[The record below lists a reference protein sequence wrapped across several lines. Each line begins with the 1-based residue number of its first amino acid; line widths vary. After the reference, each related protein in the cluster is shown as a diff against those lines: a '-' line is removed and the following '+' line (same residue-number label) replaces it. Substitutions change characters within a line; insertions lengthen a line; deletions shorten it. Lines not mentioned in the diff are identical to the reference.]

1 MKLLEMGKDMKI
13 QHSISSPPTKIGKLF
28 LHKKFCMGEQKFWD
42 KFMKGYCTW
51 GLIIRSYK
59 GRR

>member
-13 QHSISSPPTKIGKLF
+13 HHSIFSPPTKIGKLF
-28 LHKKFCMGEQKFWD
+28 LQKKFCMGEQKFWD
-42 KFMKGYCTW
+42 KSMEGYSTW

-59 GRR
+59 GGR